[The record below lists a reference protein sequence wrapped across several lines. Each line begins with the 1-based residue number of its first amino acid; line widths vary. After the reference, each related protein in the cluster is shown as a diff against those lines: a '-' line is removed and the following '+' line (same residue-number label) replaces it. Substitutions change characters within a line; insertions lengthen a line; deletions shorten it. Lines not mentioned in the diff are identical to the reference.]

1 MMVTIVTE
9 AGASDVPSSRA
20 SGENLWVAQSDVE
33 TTIGWTLKPEGLCQG
48 EICVSLPR
56 SNPDQYVNDKEIN
69 VAAWWKLMDRP
80 VLHDAAGDTWM
91 LGTSAY
97 ERANALQSLEAPDF
111 TLPDME
117 GKMHSLSDYRGKRV
131 FLTTWSSW

>member
-1 MMVTIVTE
+1 MVTVVTE
-9 AGASDVPSSRA
+9 AGASVVSSAA
-20 SGENLWVAQSDVE
+20 SDGENLWVAGADVE
-33 TTIGWTLKPEGLCQG
+33 STIGWTLKPEGLCQG
-48 EICVSLPR
+48 ELCVPLPDASPER
-56 SNPDQYVNDKEIN
+56 FVNGEAVN
-69 VAAWWKLMDRP
+69 LAAWWRLMDRP

-91 LGTSAY
+91 LGASAY

-111 TLPDME
+111 NLPDMD

>member
-1 MMVTIVTE
+1 MVTVVTE
-9 AGASDVPSSRA
+9 AGASNVPSA
-20 SGENLWVAQSDVE
+20 TAQDGNLWIARGDVE
-33 TTIGWTLKPEGLCQG
+33 STTGWTLKPEGLCQG
-48 EICVSLPR
+48 EICVPLPG
-56 SNPDQYVNDKEIN
+56 SNADQYVNNDEVN

-80 VLHDAAGDTWM
+80 VLHDAAGETWM
-91 LGTSAY
+91 LGASAY

-111 TLPDME
+111 TLPDMD